1 MQYKGTDQLFV
12 PVDQMD
18 QVQKYV
24 ASEDKSPK
32 LNKLGGSEW
41 KKTKAKVQQSVEDI
55 ADELIALYKEREMS
69 VGYQYGEDTAE
80 QSAFEMDFPYELT
93 PDQAKSIDEIKG
105 DMERERPMDR
115 LLCGDVGYGK
125 TEVAVRAA
133 FKSSNGRETSCIS
146 CTYNDF
152 SATTL

>member
-1 MQYKGTDQLFV
+1 
-12 PVDQMD
+12 MD

-32 LNKLGGSEW
+32 LNKLAAQNG
-41 KKTKAKVQQSVEDI
+41 KTKAKVQQSVEDI

-80 QSAFEMDFPYELT
+80 QHDFEMDFPYELT
-93 PDQAKSIDEIKG
+93 QTKLNLLKKLKN
-105 DMERERPMDR
+105 MEKNVQWMLAMWR
-115 LLCGDVGYGK
+115 CGLRK

-133 FKSSNGRETSCIS
+133 FKAVMEGKQVA
-146 CTYNDF
+146 F
-152 SATTL
+152 